1 MKNTIILLGVL
12 LGALLIS
19 FNKEINNSIE
29 KSVNITDNIKYEK
42 SQNFSPVDRNTII
55 VMKRD

>member
-42 SQNFSPVDRNTII
+42 SQNLSSVDRNTII

>member
-19 FNKEINNSIE
+19 FNKEINYSID
-29 KSVNITDNIKYEK
+29 KSVNITDNIKHEK
-42 SQNFSPVDRNTII
+42 LQNLSSIDRNTII

>member
-29 KSVNITDNIKYEK
+29 RPVNITDNIKHEK
-42 SQNFSPVDRNTII
+42 LQNLSSVDRNTII

>member
-12 LGALLIS
+12 LGALLIN

-29 KSVNITDNIKYEK
+29 KSVNITDNIKHEK
-42 SQNFSPVDRNTII
+42 LQNLSSVDRNTII

>member
-19 FNKEINNSIE
+19 FNKEINNSID
-29 KSVNITDNIKYEK
+29 KSVNITVNIKHEK
-42 SQNFSPVDRNTII
+42 LQNLSSVDRNTII